1 MTGKVIQFEPR
12 KGESSE
18 ASLNI
23 SRSRWAFFVQCA
35 SEGSRLI
42 DYRDEINSRVAT
54 AVAEILASYDHT
66 IIEGRSS
73 LKMDCVPLSKG
84 DISSSDQQSSAVIIE
99 LKPSSAKRE

>member
-23 SRSRWAFFVQCA
+23 SRSRWAFFVQCV
-35 SEGSRLI
+35 SDGSRLI

-66 IIEGRSS
+66 IVESRSS
-73 LKMDCVPLSKG
+73 LRMDCVPLSRTG
-84 DISSSDQQSSAVIIE
+84 VSPPEQQSPAVIIE
-99 LKPSSAKRE
+99 FKPCSEKRD